1 MSQGPPEAGAGGL
14 SDHVEES
21 VEAIAEVHREH
32 HESSSG
38 LQRAIDR
45 VTQTLGRPAVTAAVL
60 AGFAVWTVGAW
71 TATDGRI
78 ETSAFRWLELT
89 GTLAALF
96 IALLI
101 LVTQR
106 RQDILAERR
115 DQLTLELAVLADRK
129 AAKMI
134 ELIEEL
140 RRDAPDVADR
150 HDPESA
156 EMAQPTDPREVLEAI
171 DQRTPDAKEG

>member
-1 MSQGPPEAGAGGL
+1 MSRRQPEPAAGGL
-14 SDHVEES
+14 ADHVDES
-21 VEAIAEVHREH
+21 VEAIAALHREH
-32 HESSSG
+32 YERVSG

-45 VTQTLGRPAVTAAVL
+45 VTQALGRPAVALAVVVGFLAWLATAWL
-60 AGFAVWTVGAW
+60 ASGGE
-71 TATDGRI
+71 I
-78 ETSAFRWLELT
+78 ETTAFRWLELT

-106 RQDILAERR
+106 EQDALAERR

-129 AAKMI
+129 TAKVI

-140 RRDAPDVADR
+140 RRDAPDVDDR
-150 HDPESA
+150 HDAESA
-156 EMAQPTDPREVLEAI
+156 EMAKPTDPREVLEAI
-171 DQRTPDAKEG
+171 DRRTPDIEEG